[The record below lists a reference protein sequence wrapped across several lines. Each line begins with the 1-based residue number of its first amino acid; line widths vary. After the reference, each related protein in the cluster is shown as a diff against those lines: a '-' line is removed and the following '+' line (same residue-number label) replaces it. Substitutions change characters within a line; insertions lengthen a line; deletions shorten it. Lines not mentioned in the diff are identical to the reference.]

1 MKYSRTKAGQV
12 FNRGTRGHEISVERG
27 IQARELREKH
37 DLTRPMLSDLISRSE
52 RSIYRWETEGISEEN
67 YRLIEEA
74 VKAHKNARTQSV
86 SGFSRRSMEALH
98 NISTIDLALELV
110 SRARAMEQRNRS
122 LDELKEKLER
132 EGLGYLI
139 PEDF

>member
-1 MKYSRTKAGQV
+1 
-12 FNRGTRGHEISVERG
+12 
-27 IQARELREKH
+27 
-37 DLTRPMLSDLISRSE
+37 MLSDLISRSE

-74 VKAHKNARTQSV
+74 VEAHKNARTQSI
-86 SGFSRRSMEALH
+86 SGFSRLSMEALH

-110 SRARAMEQRNRS
+110 SRARTMEQRNRG